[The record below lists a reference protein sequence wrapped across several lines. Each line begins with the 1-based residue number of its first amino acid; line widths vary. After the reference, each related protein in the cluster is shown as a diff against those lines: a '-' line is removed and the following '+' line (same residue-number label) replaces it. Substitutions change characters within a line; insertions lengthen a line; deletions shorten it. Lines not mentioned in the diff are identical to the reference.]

1 MDGWME
7 VLALHYILHI
17 AWPHLFL
24 VVTLAS
30 TSYDMLTIYKASYH
44 KSEVRLEFVKVAARQ
59 YMVDAKTP
67 CGHFR
72 KRLSLLSTAYCASSL
87 PQQVNTSNIHK
98 KLKFYVSF
106 Y

>member
-1 MDGWME
+1 MEGMDGWME

-44 KSEVRLEFVKVAARQ
+44 KSEVLARIREGGSQ
-59 YMVDAKTP
+59 AIYGGCK
-67 CGHFR
+67 
-72 KRLSLLSTAYCASSL
+72 
-87 PQQVNTSNIHK
+87 NT
-98 KLKFYVSF
+98 LWPF
-106 Y
+106 